1 MNDEI
6 IPRQEKSWKTKRE
19 IAAHFKCSVRTIT
32 SLMRR
37 RVLPFVKQGRFVR
50 FDTSDCDRAMEKLRS
65 ASIFDRLSA
74 GGH

>member
-1 MNDEI
+1 MKDEI

-37 RVLPFVKQGRFVR
+37 RILPFVKQGRFVR
-50 FDTSDCDRAMEKLRS
+50 FDTDDCDRAMEKLRS
-65 ASIFDRLSA
+65 PSIFDLVPTGRR
-74 GGH
+74 